1 MKAEDINVS
10 YEDVIKIAPPQLRAK
25 IIHSVELIRKGE
37 KYALMYDPEDGYY
50 NTFSGGKDS
59 QALYHIVKMAGV
71 KFKTHM
77 SLTSVDPGDVI
88 RFVKAEYPSVI
99 RHKPK
104 MSMFKAAVEHKILPT
119 MRVRWCCADFKESAG
134 AGKVT
139 LIGIRAEESTRRAK
153 RHEVE
158 VSNKNFSGNIDEF
171 EQWSDKEIE
180 KKRLKLKRKLN
191 EDEFSVESDN
201 EIRCI
206 NGKDSILVSPIFRW
220 TERDVWYFLNNI
232 IHAPHC
238 SLYDE
243 GYTRIGCIL
252 CPMSTHK
259 SKLRDVERFPH
270 VKRGWIKAIKA
281 IRAGGGILRHTYMVE
296 HPQTRQRAIAVRE
309 ETTTERPIH
318 NISLREGLCGKSVSP
333 TGVPVS
339 QSVGAV
345 GQPTG
350 FSKSPASGGVD
361 AGQWS
366 EDEIAEAIF
375 DWWISGKPYKKWYN
389 DRYIQQRFNF
399 D

>member
-10 YEDVIKIAPPQLRAK
+10 YEDAIKIAPPQLREK
-25 IIHSVELIRKGE
+25 IIHSVELIRRGE
-37 KYALMYDPEDGYY
+37 KFALMYDPEDGYY

-99 RHKPK
+99 RDKPK

-171 EQWSDKEIE
+171 EQWSDNEIE

-296 HPQTRQRAIAVRE
+296 HPKQGNERLQSGRKLLRDGYPLNQN
-309 ETTTERPIH
+309 TTERPIP

-333 TGVPVS
+333 DGCSRITVRRSCGATDRVFKKPCIRWRRCRAM
-339 QSVGAV
+339 VG
-345 GQPTG
+345 
-350 FSKSPASGGVD
+350 
-361 AGQWS
+361 
-366 EDEIAEAIF
+366 
-375 DWWISGKPYKKWYN
+375 
-389 DRYIQQRFNF
+389 R
-399 D
+399 